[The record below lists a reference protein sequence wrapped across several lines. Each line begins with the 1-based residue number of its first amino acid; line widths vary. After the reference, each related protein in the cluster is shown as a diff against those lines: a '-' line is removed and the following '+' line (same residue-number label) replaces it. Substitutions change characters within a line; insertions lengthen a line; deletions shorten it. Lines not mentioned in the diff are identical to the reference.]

1 MSTWLRYFAFWRRDP
16 RRDAH
21 DEISF
26 HIDMRV
32 RDLMARGRTREQAQA
47 EAAREFGDA
56 AKVRDQVE
64 RIDTR
69 MIRRDARAEWWGEL
83 ARDTRVG
90 IRSLRNSPAFTVTAV
105 LCAALGIGVTAA
117 IVSAAYSILVRPLPY
132 PDADRLAAIYAENTV
147 RGYSRTNIA
156 WVDFA
161 AWRDQNRAFDDIGIW
176 TWSSNTLWEEASDAE
191 RVNGALISANLF
203 RVLGV
208 RPARGRLFLAGEDGV
223 SPQPVVL
230 IGDALWKR
238 RFGADIA
245 IVGKT
250 ISVDGRSRTVV
261 GVLGPGFSFPDRGEL
276 WMPFQVDPVNDD
288 PGNRFHAGAIGR
300 IKTGVTVDQATAD
313 LHRIDA
319 ELQRQWPDANHAW
332 RADVVSMREDL
343 VGDLRQPLKVF
354 MWAVGLV
361 LLMVCANV
369 ANLMLARGATRAREI
384 AVRSALGA
392 TRARLGRQLMTE
404 SLLVAALGG
413 AIGVLIAWWGVR
425 LLRFAFPDQMPPY
438 FITLALDGTTLFF
451 VLAIAILTGLLFG
464 TVPSL
469 RGTKVDLNSALRDG
483 ARGAGEGLQRSRLR
497 SGLVIGEVALSVILM
512 IGALLLVRSYRNLEG
527 TRLGFEERGIISAR
541 LSLPAKDYPTRAHSL
556 AFYER
561 YLERLRA
568 IPGVAAAASAQGI
581 PFSGWNVQAQA
592 RIEGSPQPRRG
603 EELISHY
610 QVVTPDYFKTIGVQ
624 LVRGRWLTPADRDS
638 TAPAVL
644 VNEQMVKR
652 GFNGADPIGK
662 RLTIG
667 GSREFATVVGVVS
680 DFRHYRLPQ
689 PMGPATYF
697 TFATSPPRTQTIVL
711 RATEDDPSTLVPA
724 MREVLK
730 ELDPKLALYSIQS
743 FEEVV
748 SRSLWRQR
756 LQGSVLSVFA
766 ALALALACIGLYGV
780 ISYAVAQRTR
790 ELGVRLALG
799 ASRRDVLMLVFGQ
812 SGRLVIAGVA
822 AGMAGAWFAVRVL
835 ESLLYGVEAKD
846 LMTFA
851 SVPVLLAIVAL
862 LAAVIPARRASRV
875 DPIIAMR
882 AE

>member
-1 MSTWLRYFAFWRRDP
+1 MRTWLRYFAFWRRDP
-16 RRDAH
+16 RRDAS

-26 HIDMRV
+26 HLDMRV
-32 RDLMARGRTREQAQA
+32 RDLMARGLTQKQARA
-47 EAAREFGDA
+47 EAEREFGDA
-56 AKVRDQVE
+56 GTVRDQVA

-69 MIRRDARAEWWGEL
+69 MMHRAARAEWRSEL
-83 ARDTRVG
+83 LRDTRVG
-90 IRSLRNSPAFTVTAV
+90 LRSLRNSPTFTVTAV

-132 PDADRLAAIYAENTV
+132 PNADRLVSIYGENTV
-147 RGYSRTNIA
+147 RGFTGSNIS
-156 WVDFA
+156 WLDFS
-161 AWRDQNRAFDDIGIW
+161 AWREQNRAFDDIGIW
-176 TWSSNTLWEEASDAE
+176 TWSSNTLWDQASEAE

-203 RVLGV
+203 QVLGV
-208 RPARGRLFLAGEDGV
+208 QPARGRLFLPGEDGLN
-223 SPQPVVL
+223 PQPVVL
-230 IGDALWKR
+230 ISDALWRR
-238 RFGADIA
+238 RFAEDSA
-245 IVGKT
+245 IVGRT
-250 ISVDGRSRTVV
+250 ISVDGRARTVV
-261 GVLGPGFSFPDRGEL
+261 GVMPPGFSFPDRGDL
-276 WMPFQVDPVNDD
+276 WIPFQVDADNDT

-300 IKTGVTVDQATAD
+300 FKSGVTFEQGTAD

-319 ELQRQWPDANHAW
+319 ELQRRWPDANHGW
-332 RADVVSMREDL
+332 RAEVMTMREDL
-343 VGDLRQPLKVF
+343 VGDLRQPLRVF
-354 MWAVGLV
+354 LWAVGLV

-369 ANLMLARGATRAREI
+369 ANLMLARGATRSREI
-384 AVRSALGA
+384 AIRSALGA
-392 TRARLGRQLMTE
+392 SRARLGRQLMTE
-404 SLLVAALGG
+404 SLLVAGLGG
-413 AIGVLIAWWGVR
+413 AVGLLIAWWGVR
-425 LLRFAFPDQMPPY
+425 LLRFAFPDQTPPF
-438 FITLALDGTTLFF
+438 FITLELDGMTVLF
-451 VLAIAILTGLLFG
+451 VVAIAVLTGVLFG

-469 RGTKVDLNSALRDG
+469 RGTRVNLNSALRDG

-512 IGALLLVRSYRNLEG
+512 IGALLLVRSYRHLEG
-527 TRLGFEERGIISAR
+527 TDLGFEERGIISAR
-541 LSLPAKDYPTRAHSL
+541 LSLPVEDYPTRAHVL

-568 IPGVAAAASAQGI
+568 IPGVTAAASAQGI

-592 RIEGSPQPRRG
+592 RIEGTPQPRRG

-610 QVVTPDYFKTIGVQ
+610 QLVTPDYFKTIGVP
-624 LVRGRWLTPADRDS
+624 LVRGRWLTAADRDS

-644 VNEQMVKR
+644 VNEEMVKR

-667 GSREFATVVGVVS
+667 RDPAFATVVGVVS

-697 TFATSPPRTQTIVL
+697 TFTTWPLRGQTIVL
-711 RATEDDPSTLVPA
+711 RTTAADPSTLAPR

-730 ELDPKLALYSIQS
+730 ELDPKLALYSVQT

-756 LQGSVLSVFA
+756 LQGNVLSIFA
-766 ALALALACIGLYGV
+766 SLALVLACVGLYGV

-822 AGMAGAWFAVRVL
+822 GGLAGAWFAVRVL

-846 LMTFA
+846 MTTFA
-851 SVPVLLAIVAL
+851 VVPLVLAIVAL
-862 LAAVIPARRASRV
+862 FAALVPARRASRV

-882 AE
+882 AD